1 MPQDWTPPL
10 FHEGGCPAPPGGED
24 PDDSTSAN
32 TSTPEEFASQMK
44 QCPDVL
50 EQTAEGLSSD
60 DNATIITTRSGRVVK
75 PVERFGWT

>member
-1 MPQDWTPPL
+1 MGNGLVERINRSLLTL
-10 FHEGGCPAPPGGED
+10 LRSYTE
-24 PDDSTSAN
+24 TSAN